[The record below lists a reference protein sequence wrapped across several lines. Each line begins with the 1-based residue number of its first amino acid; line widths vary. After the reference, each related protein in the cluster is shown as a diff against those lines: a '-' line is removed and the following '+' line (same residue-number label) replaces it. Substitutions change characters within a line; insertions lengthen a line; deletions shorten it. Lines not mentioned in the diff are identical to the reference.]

1 MTSVSKYVYI
11 DKLDKIVNKCN
22 NTYYNAMK
30 MKPVDVKAGTYIDF
44 GIENNEKDPKFKVGY
59 HVRISKYKCIFP
71 KGYVPNSS
79 KDVVVIKKV
88 KNTVPWT
95 YIFSDIHGEEIVGT
109 FYKKNYKTQIK
120 NN

>member
-11 DKLDKIVNKCN
+11 GKLDKIVNKCN

-44 GIENNEKDPKFKVGY
+44 AIEKNEKYPKFKVDY
-59 HVRISKYKCIFP
+59 HVTISKYKCIFP
-71 KGYVPNSS
+71 ECYVPNSS
-79 KDVVVIKKV
+79 KEAVVIKKV

-95 YIFSDIHGEEIVGT
+95 YIFSDINGEQIVGT
-109 FYKKNYKTQIK
+109 FYEKTYKTQIK
-120 NN
+120 KN